1 MRFGNVIDRKFKFD
15 FAETRK
21 QDSSSQS
28 WIRVVKAVP
37 SFRRR

>member
-1 MRFGNVIDRKFKFD
+1 MRFGNVIDRKFEFD
-15 FAETRK
+15 FAEAR
-21 QDSSSQS
+21 QQNSRSQS